1 MDIPNHLGT
10 FVASPAATLTPRWPA
25 SYCCAGVDLNPFSY
39 EFHEDPYP
47 TYRWL
52 RDHAPL
58 YHNDALDFWALSRHR
73 DVLAASLAWETYS
86 SAEGT
91 TLERV
96 DPEFFAVRPIMIF
109 LDPPR
114 HDRLRKLVSRA
125 FTPRRI
131 ATLEP
136 FIRATASRLLN
147 RLAADGG
154 GDFVH
159 DFSMPLPMEVTFTL
173 LGVPEESRLWLRE
186 RMDRS
191 LERDRD
197 TPVVPKRAIVAMA
210 EMMQYWVEFVEALR
224 CQPNDGLVAALLDA
238 EVEGDDGTTTR
249 LTDGE
254 VIGFCSL
261 LGAAGNET
269 VTKLLANA
277 CVLFAHHPDEYQ
289 KILTEPAL
297 IPDAVTE
304 VLRYWPPSQYQ
315 GRTTTMDVEWY
326 GRTVP
331 RGARILLL
339 TGAANRDE
347 REFPDPDRFD
357 VTRRAETHIG
367 FGHGVHFCLGASLA
381 RLESRVALEEFSR
394 RFPRY
399 TVDPARCVRVH
410 MSNVH
415 GYEHVPFAA

>member
-1 MDIPNHLGT
+1 
-10 FVASPAATLTPRWPA
+10 LTPRQLG

-58 YHNDALDFWALSRHR
+58 YRNEALDFWALSRHQ
-73 DVLAASLAWETYS
+73 DVLAASLAWDTYS

-91 TLERV
+91 TLERL
-96 DPEFFAVRPIMIF
+96 DPRLFEARPMMIF

-131 ATLEP
+131 GGLEA
-136 FIRATASRLLN
+136 FVRATATRLLD
-147 RLAADGG
+147 RLAAEGG
-154 GDFVH
+154 GDFVR

-173 LGVPEESRLWLRE
+173 LGVPEADRLWLRE

-197 TPVVPKRAIVAMA
+197 TPVIPQRAMIAMA

-224 CQPNDGLVAALLDA
+224 RAPNDGLVAALLDA
-238 EVEGDDGTTTR
+238 EVEGDDGRATR
-249 LTDGE
+249 LTAGE
-254 VIGFCSL
+254 IIGFCSL

-277 CVLFAHHPDEYQ
+277 CVLFARHPDQYRRV
-289 KILTEPAL
+289 LADPGV
-297 IPDAVTE
+297 IPDAITE
-304 VLRYWPPSQYQ
+304 VLRYWSPSQYQ
-315 GRTTTMDVEWY
+315 GRTTTRDVEWY

-357 VTRRAETHIG
+357 VTRRPETHIG

-399 TVDPARCVRVH
+399 TVDASRCVRVH

-415 GYEHVPFAA
+415 GYERVPFAA

>member
-1 MDIPNHLGT
+1 
-10 FVASPAATLTPRWPA
+10 
-25 SYCCAGVDLNPFSY
+25 
-39 EFHEDPYP
+39 
-47 TYRWL
+47 
-52 RDHAPL
+52 
-58 YHNDALDFWALSRHR
+58 
-73 DVLAASLAWETYS
+73 
-86 SAEGT
+86 
-91 TLERV
+91 
-96 DPEFFAVRPIMIF
+96 MIF

-136 FIRATASRLLN
+136 FIRATASRLLD

-173 LGVPEESRLWLRE
+173 LGVPEDSRVWLRE

-197 TPVVPKRAIVAMA
+197 TPVIPERATIAMV

-224 CQPNDGLVAALLDA
+224 RQPNDGLVAALLDA

-277 CVLFAHHPDEYQ
+277 CVLFAQHPEEYQ
-289 KILTEPAL
+289 KVLADPAL

-304 VLRYWPPSQYQ
+304 VLRYWSPSQYQ
-315 GRTTTMDVEWY
+315 GRSTTRDVECY

-331 RGARILLL
+331 KGARVLLL

-357 VTRRAETHIG
+357 VTRRPETHIG
-367 FGHGVHFCLGASLA
+367 FGQGVHFCLGASLA

-399 TVDPARCVRVH
+399 AVDASRCVRVH